1 MKANESIKQLAAKK
15 GIKIKL
21 HNIIYKLI
29 EDLKDELNS
38 RLPPSVAE
46 NTIGEFS
53 LTINFLLCNVA
64 QSLVSNE
71 MFRLYQIFDTL

>member
-29 EDLKDELNS
+29 EDLKDELSS
-38 RLPPSVAE
+38 RLPPSLVE

-53 LTINFLLCNVA
+53 LTVKFLLHHVA
-64 QSLVSNE
+64 
-71 MFRLYQIFDTL
+71 

>member
-1 MKANESIKQLAAKK
+1 MKANETIKKMAAKK

-29 EDLKDELNS
+29 EDLKDELSS
-38 RLPPSVAE
+38 RLPPSVVE

-53 LTINFLLCNVA
+53 WSVKLHFCSLTFIL
-64 QSLVSNE
+64 
-71 MFRLYQIFDTL
+71 R